1 MVAGARV
8 DVDGRKVNPLD
19 FALWKASKEGEP
31 WWESPWGKGRPGWH
45 IECSVMSQKLL
56 GETFDI
62 HGGGEDLIFPHH
74 DNEIAQSEG
83 TSGKPLAR
91 IWMHNGFVRIN
102 SEKMSKS
109 LGNVFSIREILEIWH
124 PEVLRLFI
132 LQSHY
137 KNPIDYSNESL
148 AEARAGMERFY
159 AMLKR
164 VDEIF
169 PELKI
174 RPAERG
180 TQADAAAALT
190 GKEREIYDRI
200 MELPEKFAE
209 AMDDDFNTAKA
220 LGHIFDLVRLVNG
233 YIAEEGFRA
242 TPRAALILRA
252 VKDRM
257 FETGNVLGLFGEDPD
272 RYFIMDRDREALKLG
287 LNVEEIETMIAERS
301 RARTSRDW
309 EKADE
314 IRNALFQKKVFL
326 QDSPTGTTWRI
337 E

>member
-1 MVAGARV
+1 
-8 DVDGRKVNPLD
+8 
-19 FALWKASKEGEP
+19 
-31 WWESPWGKGRPGWH
+31 
-45 IECSVMSQKLL
+45 
-56 GETFDI
+56 
-62 HGGGEDLIFPHH
+62 
-74 DNEIAQSEG
+74 
-83 TSGKPLAR
+83 
-91 IWMHNGFVRIN
+91 MHNGFVRIN